1 MARPAIIISGMP
13 GVGKSTLAKLLAKEL
28 GVEYICGGDLLK
40 EIARKRGYEPTEN
53 WWETKE
59 GMEFLIKRRSDPSFD
74 RELDKL
80 LVRRA
85 TKGDCVI
92 TSWTLPWIWK
102 GGIKIWL
109 SASQLERARRIARR
123 SNLSMKEALRLIK
136 QRDDENVKL
145 YKRLYGYELEK
156 DLEAFDLIVDNEGV
170 TPAEILRNLLRVLK
184 DEFGIVKL

>member
-1 MARPAIIISGMP
+1 
-13 GVGKSTLAKLLAKEL
+13 
-28 GVEYICGGDLLK
+28 
-40 EIARKRGYEPTEN
+40 
-53 WWETKE
+53 
-59 GMEFLIKRRSDPSFD
+59 
-74 RELDKL
+74 
-80 LVRRA
+80 
-85 TKGDCVI
+85 VI

-136 QRDDENVKL
+136 QRDDENIKL